1 MRVSFETRLTRIED
15 IQVGDQVCLTNLDA
29 FAISTVLGLGYGPR
43 PNFFTLTLSTDGMPQ
58 YVPAGSYVH
67 RVVGLR
73 RSF

>member
-1 MRVSFETRLTRIED
+1 MRVSFETRLVAVENLK
-15 IQVGDQVCLTNLDA
+15 VGDQVCLGT
-29 FAISTVLGLGYGPR
+29 FTISTVLGFDYGPR